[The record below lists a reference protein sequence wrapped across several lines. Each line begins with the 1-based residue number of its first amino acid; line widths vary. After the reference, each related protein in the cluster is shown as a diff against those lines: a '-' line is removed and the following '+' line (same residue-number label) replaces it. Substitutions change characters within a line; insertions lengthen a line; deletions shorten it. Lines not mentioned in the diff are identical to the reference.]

1 VAQPQPV
8 VSDIDP
14 GLAPDIYER
23 ILAAAAIIL
32 LLLVATALVRG
43 IDHWRSMEPLVW
55 GHLATVMV
63 PLLITPVQLSRR
75 RGDRAH
81 RILGWIWSVS
91 LFTTAAVSFGIRDIN
106 DGQLSYIHIFSVVTI
121 VSVPLLI
128 LAARHH
134 QIARHRGTV
143 RGLVTGALLTAGYFT
158 LVPSRMLG
166 GWLWS

>member
-8 VSDIDP
+8 LSDIDP
-14 GLAPDIYER
+14 DLAPDLFER
-23 ILAAAAIIL
+23 ILAAAIAL
-32 LLLVATALVRG
+32 LLLVVTALVRG
-43 IDHWRSMEPLVW
+43 IDHWHAMEPLIW

-63 PLLITPVQLSRR
+63 PLAIAPVQLIRR

-91 LFTTAAVSFGIRDIN
+91 LFTTAVVSFGIRGVN
-106 DGQLSYIHIFSVVTI
+106 DGQLSFIHIFSVVTI
-121 VSVPLLI
+121 VSVPLLV

-158 LVPSRMLG
+158 LIPSRMLG